1 MTDSTATNNI
11 TENMTID
18 PLFQQLYPC
27 QLSAKVIA
35 STKQIKLLICD
46 VDGVFSDGRIYLG
59 NNGEELKAFNTRDGY
74 GIKALQAGG
83 VDVAIITGR
92 NSALVEQRMKSLTV
106 KHIYMGKEN
115 KVAAYQELLANLDL
129 TPSQVAFIGDDSPDL
144 AVMQQV
150 GLSISVPDGHPY
162 VKMQADHITTLNG
175 GFGAVREVCD
185 LLLIAQ
191 GQFDRFDGSSS

>member
-1 MTDSTATNNI
+1 MKPASV
-11 TENMTID
+11 TID

-27 QLSAKVIA
+27 SLSEQVIA
-35 STKQIKLLICD
+35 SAKHIKLLICD

-74 GIKALQAGG
+74 GVKALQDAG

-92 NSALVEQRMKSLTV
+92 HSNLVEQRMTSLKV
-106 KHIYMGKEN
+106 KHIYMGAEN
-115 KVAAYQELLANLDL
+115 KIAAYQELLEKLNL
-129 TPSQVAFIGDDSPDL
+129 TASQVAFIGDDSPDL
-144 AVMQQV
+144 KVMQQV

-162 VKMQADHITTLNG
+162 VKMNADHITTING

-185 LLLIAQ
+185 LLMIAQ
-191 GQFDRFDGSSS
+191 GKFDQFDGSSS